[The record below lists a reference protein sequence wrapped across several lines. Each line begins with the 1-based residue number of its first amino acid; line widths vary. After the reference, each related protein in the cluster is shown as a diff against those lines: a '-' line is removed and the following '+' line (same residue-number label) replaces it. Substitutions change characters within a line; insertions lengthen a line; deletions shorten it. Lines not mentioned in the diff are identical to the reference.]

1 MAESLAGK
9 MVFALIFLPLFSFPA
24 KLAALKAPVSKL
36 EGRFGG
42 FFISLH
48 WTKPV
53 HRPGVKFLDGQWDF
67 FFLQKPTQ
75 NSFST
80 KQSSFYSL
88 CCTETLSVYICPIP
102 QVKITLT
109 TLTTFFF
116 LLFLICLFIP
126 IYFWHSLTKAES
138 SVKLS
143 GSDCFSA
150 SVQAIPS

>member
-53 HRPGVKFLDGQWDF
+53 HRPGVKFLDGQWDIF
-67 FFLQKPTQ
+67 FFRSLHKTVLVP
-75 NSFST
+75 NSLPFIVSVAHRDPFSLHLPH
-80 KQSSFYSL
+80 SSSEDYVNDS
-88 CCTETLSVYICPIP
+88 YH
-102 QVKITLT
+102 
-109 TLTTFFF
+109 F
-116 LLFLICLFIP
+116 LLPSLPNLFVYSHLFL
-126 IYFWHSLTKAES
+126 A
-138 SVKLS
+138 
-143 GSDCFSA
+143 
-150 SVQAIPS
+150 